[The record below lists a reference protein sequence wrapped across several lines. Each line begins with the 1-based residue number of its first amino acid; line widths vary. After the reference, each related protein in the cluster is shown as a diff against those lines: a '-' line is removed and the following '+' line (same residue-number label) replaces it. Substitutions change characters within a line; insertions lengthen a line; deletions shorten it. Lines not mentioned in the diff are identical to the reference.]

1 MVNNMNQR
9 KAINK
14 ITFNLSA
21 ISNIL
26 LGGVVLTGNYR
37 FEPQIIKKYETVCNE
52 VNNYN
57 LESDEKLNK
66 NCMKRHKEEVSYN
79 GKKKC
84 SNYSTRRSW

>member
-14 ITFNLSA
+14 ITFNLST

-37 FEPQIIKKYETVCNE
+37 FEPKTITLTSTCLLLNYTYIK
-52 VNNYN
+52 
-57 LESDEKLNK
+57 LRK
-66 NCMKRHKEEVSYN
+66 NARKN
-79 GKKKC
+79 
-84 SNYSTRRSW
+84 